1 MADASKKETSSLNRS
16 SQIIV
21 LSFVLLAFILL
32 YSTNQIEETS
42 PLVWKRNVW
51 YEKLFY
57 RDEVPE
63 EYREYHTFSA
73 SVINRSFP
81 YIYETSVSQGTASS
95 QLGLKGFLALE
106 RLDPSDDNVSLYYI
120 YSEDF
125 GLYDIPRRFNE
136 SISGITMSDLLLV
149 DYVEV
154 SGYSFLVS
162 SGPTTLYRIFCILDL
177 EAFFTITS
185 GNDVEVYIEEAN
197 YTVSGQEA
205 VDKVLNMS
213 GYEVSYRIRAVTSSS
228 GKLENG
234 TVINEMVWL
243 VGIYVTPPERSG
255 GRILHGIVDV
265 HTGKVYEVSFIEW
278 ISSTTPAG

>member
-1 MADASKKETSSLNRS
+1 MADASKQETTSLNRS

-57 RDEVPE
+57 QDEVPE

-73 SVINRSFP
+73 RVINRSFP
-81 YIYETSVSQGTASS
+81 YIAETSVSQGTASS
-95 QLGLKGFLALE
+95 QLGLKGFLVLE
-106 RLDPSDDNVSLYYI
+106 RLVPSDGNVSLYYI

-125 GLYDIPRRFNE
+125 GLYDIPRRLNE
-136 SISGITMSDLLLV
+136 SIIGITMSDLLLA

-154 SGYSFLVS
+154 SGYSFIVS
-162 SGPTTLYRIFCILDL
+162 SGSDLYRIFCILDL

-185 GNDVEVYIEEAN
+185 GNNVEVYIEEAN

-228 GKLENG
+228 GELENG
-234 TVINEMVWL
+234 TVIDEMVWL
-243 VGIYVTPPERSG
+243 VGIYVTPPDRLG
-255 GRILHGIVDV
+255 GAILHGIVDV
-265 HTGKVYEVSFIEW
+265 HTGKVYEVSYIDW
-278 ISSTTPAG
+278 ISSFTPAG

>member
-1 MADASKKETSSLNRS
+1 MADASKQETSSLNRS

-73 SVINRSFP
+73 RVINRSFP
-81 YIYETSVSQGTASS
+81 YIAETSVSQGTASS
-95 QLGLKGFLALE
+95 QLWLKGVLVLE
-106 RLDPSDDNVSLYYI
+106 RLVPSDGNVSLYYI

-125 GLYDIPRRFNE
+125 GLYDIPRRLNE
-136 SISGITMSDLLLV
+136 SISGITMSDLLLA

-154 SGYSFLVS
+154 SGYSFIVS
-162 SGPTTLYRIFCILDL
+162 SGSDLYRIFCILDL

-185 GNDVEVYIEEAN
+185 GNNVEVYIEEAN

-228 GKLENG
+228 GELENG
-234 TVINEMVWL
+234 TVINEIVWL
-243 VGIYVTPPERSG
+243 VGIYVTPPERLG

-265 HTGKVYEVSFIEW
+265 HTGKVYEVSFIAW
-278 ISSTTPAG
+278 ISSFTSAG

>member
-21 LSFVLLAFILL
+21 LSFLLLAFILL

-42 PLVWKRNVW
+42 PLVWKSNVL
-51 YEKLFY
+51 YDNLFY
-57 RDEVPE
+57 RDEVPG
-63 EYREYHTFSA
+63 EYREYIQFSA
-73 SVINRSFP
+73 RVINRTFP
-81 YIYETSVSQGTASS
+81 YIKQWIDEGTSWVDW
-95 QLGLKGFLALE
+95 GLKDVLALE
-106 RLDPSDDNVSLYYI
+106 RLEPSDDNVSRYYI

-125 GLYDIPRRFNE
+125 GLYDIPGKLNE
-136 SISGITMSDLLLV
+136 SINGITMSDLLLA

-162 SGPTTLYRIFCILDL
+162 SGPTTLHRIFCILDL
-177 EAFFTITS
+177 EAVFPIETTV
-185 GNDVEVYIEEAN
+185 NDVKVIIEEADYN
-197 YTVSGQEA
+197 VSGREA

-213 GYEVSYRIRAVTSSS
+213 GYDYGYRIWAVTSSS

-243 VGIYVTPPERSG
+243 VDIYVTPANRMG
-255 GRILHGIVDV
+255 GTIVHGIVDV
-265 HTGKVYEVSFIEW
+265 HTGKVYDMYLIGW
-278 ISSTTPAG
+278 ISSGTPAG